1 MLVYRNRVEYAEHI
15 ALVKG
20 DIAEGGPV
28 LVRMHALNVLDDVLG
43 DHGSRSGT
51 LHNAMRMIGE
61 AGRGI
66 VVLIREPRP
75 TALSDRVRQKLG
87 EPVENSSQL
96 RDYGI
101 GAQRSEDRREGKEGV
116 RKCRYRGVAV

>member
-1 MLVYRNRVEYAEHI
+1 
-15 ALVKG
+15 
-20 DIAEGGPV
+20 
-28 LVRMHALNVLDDVLG
+28 MHALNGLDDVLG

-51 LHNAMRMIGE
+51 LHNAMQMIGE

-66 VVLIREPRP
+66 VVLIRAPRP
-75 TALSDRVRQKLG
+75 TALSDRVRQKIG

-101 GAQRSEDRREGKEGV
+101 GAPILIDLGGRDMIVLSNVQRTTCGLDGYG
-116 RKCRYRGVAV
+116 RYVVETSPITAQEEA